1 MGGSRHPGQSRME
14 FKMSKLLLAATA
26 VFLLGTASASADHC
40 HPAVTGK
47 AKARYKQASMQAA
60 YHKAIQAWDAAAEKK
75 YDEDFRWDYSGDRAI
90 SCKWKT
96 GKDILCTATARP
108 CKA

>member
-1 MGGSRHPGQSRME
+1 M
-14 FKMSKLLLAATA
+14 MSKLLLAATA
-26 VFLLGTASASADHC
+26 ALLLGTATANAERC

-47 AKARYKQASMQAA
+47 AKAKYKQASMQAA
-60 YHKAIQAWDAAAEKK
+60 YHKAILAWDAAAEKK
-75 YDEDFRWDYSGDRAI
+75 YRNDFRWDYSGDRAI
-90 SCKWKT
+90 SCKWKS